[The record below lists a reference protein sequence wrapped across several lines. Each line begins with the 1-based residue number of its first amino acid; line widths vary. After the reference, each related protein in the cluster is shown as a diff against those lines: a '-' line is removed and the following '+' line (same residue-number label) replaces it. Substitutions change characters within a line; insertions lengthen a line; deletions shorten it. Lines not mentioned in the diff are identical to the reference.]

1 MAVAEAEAED
11 RSPPPPM
18 APVLE
23 AAMAIAREGDGDGD
37 GMKRRGS
44 ESRIMV
50 DRDVEASEMT
60 AEAAEVETAEA
71 AHGED

>member
-18 APVLE
+18 APVFE
-23 AAMAIAREGDGDGD
+23 AAMAIAREGDGEGD

-60 AEAAEVETAEA
+60 TAAEAATEAETQ
-71 AHGED
+71 GGG